1 MSSHFCCMKR
11 TILITFFVVAAW
23 TANGQ
28 DGQMSFLDSLLSKG
42 FTYNLSPDG
51 KSKVG
56 FKYAMQM
63 WVRHARTNPGTLGFN
78 GEPIDWFSDMV
89 MRRNRLRIY
98 TLLDDKVFF
107 YTQFGSNSER
117 FDGGG
122 ENIFFHDLNVSYA
135 LKGKEL
141 RIGAGLSN
149 WMGISRYTNVSFQF
163 NYVHDH
169 PTFNYPNIGRTDQAA
184 RIIGTWING
193 QVGKFGYRM
202 NFGKPFYFDNFTR
215 LEQDSVRNT
224 AGEFGSE
231 SFSLNGY
238 FTWSFLD
245 TEESWFPFYHMTRM
259 GQKKIVTVGAGF
271 HYHPKSIAYLDDH
284 FKRVVQ
290 ERLQLGA
297 DLMIDYPLS
306 DGSLI
311 NLYAV
316 YYNYDM
322 GPNFLRSTTGVD
334 GHALAPEF
342 SADYPQGGGLSQFT
356 IGTGQIIHT
365 QFGYLLPWTLGKL
378 GRIMP
383 FGTFTYHDFE
393 GLGDQLQKF
402 DAGFTYF
409 IHGHNVKLTF
419 EYQTRPIYRGT
430 TGPDAV
436 GEQEQL
442 KGMYLMQLHFM
453 I

>member
-1 MSSHFCCMKR
+1 MRSVVLSFVFFAFLLAGYSQTPQK
-11 TILITFFVVAAW
+11 TNVVDSLFNSGITF
-23 TANGQ
+23 
-28 DGQMSFLDSLLSKG
+28 
-42 FTYNLSPDG
+42 NLSPDG
-51 KSKVG
+51 KSKIG
-56 FKYAMQM
+56 FKYAMQF
-63 WVRHARTNPGTLGFN
+63 WARHARTNPGTLGFN

-122 ENIFFHDLNVSYA
+122 ESIFFHDLNVMYA
-135 LKGKEL
+135 LSGKKL
-141 RIGAGLSN
+141 RVGAGLSN

-169 PTFNYPNIGRTDQAA
+169 PTFNYPNIGRTDLAA
-184 RIIGTWING
+184 RIIGTWVTG
-193 QVGKFGYRM
+193 QVGKLGYRM
-202 NFGKPFYFDNFTR
+202 NFGKPFYFDNFSAI
-215 LEQDSVRNT
+215 ENDSIVNT
-224 AGEFGSE
+224 AGEYGSE
-231 SFSLNGY
+231 SFSFSGY

-245 TEESWFPFYHMTRM
+245 TEESWFPFYHMTRL
-259 GQKKIVTVGAGF
+259 GAKKIITLGAGF
-271 HYHPKSIAYLDDH
+271 HYHPNSIAYMDEN
-284 FKRVVQ
+284 FNRQVQ
-290 ERLQLGA
+290 ERLQLGI
-297 DLMIDYPLS
+297 DMMIDYPLT

-334 GHALAPEF
+334 GHQLAPEF
-342 SADYPQGGGLSQFT
+342 AADYPQGGGLSQFT

-365 QFGYLLPWTLGKL
+365 QFGYLLPITLGERGKL
-378 GRIMP
+378 MP
-383 FGTFTYHDFE
+383 FGTYTFHDFE
-393 GLGDQLQKF
+393 GLGDNLQRF
-402 DAGFTYF
+402 DAGLTYF

-419 EYQTRPIYRGT
+419 EYQTRPVYSGT
-430 TGPDAV
+430 TGPDAL
-436 GEQEQL
+436 GEQELL
-442 KGMYLMQLHFM
+442 KGMYLMQVHFM

>member
-1 MSSHFCCMKR
+1 MKSAVLFFGFLALVAFGPAQAPQKTS
-11 TILITFFVVAAW
+11 TIDSLFNSGITF
-23 TANGQ
+23 
-28 DGQMSFLDSLLSKG
+28 K
-42 FTYNLSPDG
+42 LSPDG
-51 KSKVG
+51 KSELG
-56 FKYAMQM
+56 FKYAMQF
-63 WVRHARTNPGTLGFN
+63 WARHARTNPGTLGFN
-78 GEPIDWFSDMV
+78 GEPINWFSDLV

-122 ENIFFHDLNVSYA
+122 ENIFFHDLNVMYA
-135 LKGKEL
+135 LSGKKL
-141 RIGAGLSN
+141 RVGAGLSN

-184 RIIGTWING
+184 RIIGTWVTG
-193 QVGKFGYRM
+193 QVGKLGYRM
-202 NFGKPFYFDNFTR
+202 NVGKPFYFDNFAAI
-215 LEQDSVRNT
+215 EADSLRNT
-224 AGEFGSE
+224 AGEYGSE
-231 SFSLNGY
+231 SFSLSGY
-238 FTWSFLD
+238 FTWSFMD
-245 TEESWFPFYHMTRM
+245 TEESWFPFYHMTRL
-259 GQKKIVTVGAGF
+259 GKKKIVTLGAGF
-271 HYHPKSIAYLDDH
+271 HYHPNSIAYLDDN
-284 FKRVVQ
+284 FNRQVQ

-297 DLMIDYPLS
+297 DMMIDYPLS

-334 GHALAPEF
+334 GHALSPEF
-342 SADYPQGGGLSQFT
+342 TTDYPQGGGLSQFT

-365 QFGYLLPWTLGKL
+365 QFGYLLPVTLGERGKL
-378 GRIMP
+378 MP
-383 FGTFTYHDFE
+383 FGTYTLFDFE
-393 GLGDQLQKF
+393 GLGDQLQRF
-402 DAGFTYF
+402 DAGLTYF
-409 IHGHNVKLTF
+409 VHGHNVKLTF

-430 TGPDAV
+430 TGPDAI
-436 GEQEQL
+436 GEQEML

>member
-1 MSSHFCCMKR
+1 MSSHFCDMKR
-11 TILITFFVVAAW
+11 MFLISFFALMTWVAHGQ
-23 TANGQ
+23 NGKT
-28 DGQMSFLDSLLSKG
+28 SFLDSLLSAG
-42 FTYNLSPDG
+42 FTYKLSPDG
-51 KSKVG
+51 KSKIG

-98 TLLDDKVFF
+98 TLLNDKIFF

-135 LKGKEL
+135 LLDKKL
-141 RIGAGLSN
+141 RIGAGLNN
-149 WMGISRYTNVSFQF
+149 WMGISRYTNISFQF

-169 PTFNYPNIGRTDQAA
+169 PVFNYPNIGRTDQAA

-193 QVGKFGYRM
+193 QIGKFGYRM
-202 NFGKPFYFDNFTR
+202 NMGKPFYFDNFTR
-215 LEQDSVRNT
+215 IEQDSVRNV
-224 AGEFGSE
+224 AGEYGSE

-245 TEESWFPFYHMTRM
+245 TELSWFPFYHMTRL
-259 GQKKIVTVGAGF
+259 GKKKILTLGAGF
-271 HYHPKSIAYLDDH
+271 HYHPKSIAYLNDN
-284 FKRVVQ
+284 FERVVQ
-290 ERLQLGA
+290 ERLQLGV
-297 DLMIDYPLS
+297 DLLIDYPLNEK
-306 DGSLI
+306 SLI

-316 YYNYDM
+316 YYNFNM

-334 GHALAPEF
+334 GHQLAAEF
-342 SADYPQGGGLSQFT
+342 ASIYPQGGGLSQFT
-356 IGTGQIIHT
+356 IGSGQIFHT
-365 QFGYLLPWTLGKL
+365 QFGYLLPIIIGKRGKL
-378 GRIMP
+378 MP
-383 FGTFTYHDFE
+383 FGTYTLHDFE
-393 GLGDQLQKF
+393 GLADVLWKY
-402 DAGFTYF
+402 DAGITWFL
-409 IHGHNVKLTF
+409 HGHEVKLTF
-419 EYQTRPIYRGT
+419 LYQTRPIYRGT

-436 GEQEQL
+436 GEQELQ
-442 KGMYLMQLHFM
+442 KGMYLMQIHFM